1 VRWRVGV
8 ETRKCM
14 FLGHIS
20 FYLGKATL
28 TARSFLPLE
37 QVEGT
42 EITVLDRYPRTDCV
56 SRFWWRL
63 TYGRVV
69 GEGHGVGGVIGIS
82 KG

>member
-1 VRWRVGV
+1 VGV

-14 FLGHIS
+14 FLGHVS
-20 FYLGKATL
+20 FYLGRATL
-28 TARSFLPLE
+28 TPRSFLPLE
-37 QVEGT
+37 RVEGA
-42 EITVLDRYPRTDCV
+42 EITVLDRYPWTDCV
-56 SRFWWRL
+56 SRLWYRL

>member
-1 VRWRVGV
+1 
-8 ETRKCM
+8 M